1 MQRRSMASKKL
12 RRNTRCQE
20 QETMDFPK
28 RWLLTRGLATHQLP
42 QHEAQ
47 KPGWNHHRSQLP
59 ASRAPQAPLGTVPAH
74 GESSNNR
81 VLRAPCPILA
91 SLQ

>member
-1 MQRRSMASKKL
+1 MQRRSSGKKL
-12 RRNTRCQE
+12 KKNAHCQE

-28 RWLLTRGLATHQLP
+28 RRLLTRGLATHQLP

-59 ASRAPQAPLGTVPAH
+59 ASRAPRAPLGTVPAC
-74 GESSNNR
+74 EKSADAR